1 MWLHQTL
8 KSKGNKILNGLK
20 NLIKKQFQFLII
32 KTLNVQLF
40 KKSYHKIDTKNVI
53 NINAFG

>member
-20 NLIKKQFQFLII
+20 NLINKQFQFLII

-40 KKSYHKIDTKNVI
+40 QKSYHKIDTKNVI